1 MLKFIKTFLWGE
13 RAQGEK
19 ITPPQLKINE
29 RNYTQDEINRW
40 FQEVK
45 FGSRYGTK
53 GSFYQATF

>member
-1 MLKFIKTFLWGE
+1 MLKLIKTFLLGE

-29 RNYTQDEINRW
+29 RSYTQDELNKW

-53 GSFYQATF
+53 GSFYQTTF